1 MPAGAPRR
9 LGEACLYWIA
19 AKPPR
24 PGLEA
29 QRGRLRTLGEAMA
42 EALRGTD
49 DAFSARLIVAFSGLQ
64 LFELPETLLDAACA
78 AAARC
83 PDPLLRSACQS
94 ALSWHLMQ
102 AGRAAEASQHAEG
115 GLAAL
120 GAAPTP
126 PTPPALT
133 EPTALN
139 PLNALQPGA
148 LALRSN
154 ALRHAVRQRW
164 LDDAPVETLMP
175 LLDEAEAA
183 ARGAGDW
190 AHAAQACALRT
201 ALAEASGAPI
211 DDLRRMHTLS
221 IDAASL
227 WGDRD
232 ASCGARYGLAA
243 AELAQGDLA
252 AAAALLAPVADE
264 ARALG
269 NERLLAQATEAL
281 SEALSRQHR
290 WPEAL
295 AAVRES
301 LALSTRIGLRRTTA
315 ASLLWHAPRILA
327 RLGRGPDAMRVLS
340 FGEALHVRGA
350 RAMPD
355 SDAEM
360 LRQLRRLT
368 ASRVP
373 PDEHER
379 CRAEGLALTETQ
391 AVALVVGD

>member
-9 LGEACLYWIA
+9 LGEACLDWIA
-19 AKPPR
+19 AEPPR
-24 PGLEA
+24 PGLDA
-29 QRGRLRTLGEAMA
+29 QRGRLRTLVEALA

-83 PDPLLRSACQS
+83 PDPLLRSACLS

-102 AGRAAEASQHAEG
+102 AGRGTEASRHAEA

-120 GAAPTP
+120 GAPT
-126 PTPPALT
+126 
-133 EPTALN
+133 

-148 LALRSN
+148 PALRSN

-164 LDDAPVETLMP
+164 LDDAPVDTLMP

-183 ARGAGDW
+183 ARGAGEW

-201 ALAEASGAPI
+201 ALAEASGATI
-211 DDLRRMHTLS
+211 DDLRRMHALS

-232 ASCGARYGLAA
+232 ASCGARYALAA

-252 AAAALLAPVADE
+252 AAAALLTPVANE
-264 ARALG
+264 GRALG
-269 NERLLAQATEAL
+269 NERLLAQATQAL

-301 LALSTRIGLRRTTA
+301 LGLSTRIGLRRTTA

-340 FGEALHVRGA
+340 FGEALHGRGA
-350 RAMPD
+350 RAMPAN
-355 SDAEM
+355 DAEL

-379 CRAEGLALTETQ
+379 CRAEGLALTEGQ
-391 AVALVVGD
+391 AVALIVGD